1 MIWEIFGLVNYQNLW
16 NIFVVSGDSQ
26 TEYLKLRFLEKPG
39 HMVAI
44 AMGPPGSLSN
54 PQAGFSL
61 P

>member
-1 MIWEIFGLVNYQNLW
+1 M
-16 NIFVVSGDSQ
+16 VSGDSQ

-54 PQAGFSL
+54 PQAGFSFAL
-61 P
+61 MLAR